1 MAGSVIILAVDGG
14 GIRGIIPAYI
24 LNLIE
29 GSLQKPCYQIFN
41 MIGGTSTGGII
52 AAGLSTPQW
61 VNDAYSDP
69 LTAADLFNIYAN
81 DGADIFVLQD
91 SWDFSSEWAKYYA
104 NYQGTGIEPFLQRQV
119 GPSTTLLD
127 AKIAMSGFSN
137 VRLQHMFTTGY
148 AVNSTGGSFA
158 DPQAGIDYGP
168 YLFNWADADNS
179 GDNYFVWEAARG
191 TSAAPSYF
199 PVAQVG
205 GTNGYNSNA
214 NPRWIVDG
222 GTMSNNPALWG
233 VTEALRTGMASSL
246 ADITVISLGTGFYPG
261 AAGVDITDNSGD
273 IPGNWGAFPW
283 VLSDL
288 YDLSYNANR
297 GTLLNIILDAVQ
309 NVAAAQLTAMINGGL
324 TYYRLE
330 PQLAFSQSAMDDYST
345 ANIKSLVDTT
355 KSYLK
360 NDGNAIYQSIIN
372 LLKASF

>member
-1 MAGSVIILAVDGG
+1 
-14 GIRGIIPAYI
+14 
-24 LNLIE
+24 
-29 GSLQKPCYQIFN
+29 
-41 MIGGTSTGGII
+41 
-52 AAGLSTPQW
+52 
-61 VNDAYSDP
+61 
-69 LTAADLFNIYAN
+69 
-81 DGADIFVLQD
+81 
-91 SWDFSSEWAKYYA
+91 
-104 NYQGTGIEPFLQRQV
+104 
-119 GPSTTLLD
+119 
-127 AKIAMSGFSN
+127 
-137 VRLQHMFTTGY
+137 
-148 AVNSTGGSFA
+148 
-158 DPQAGIDYGP
+158 
-168 YLFNWADADNS
+168 
-179 GDNYFVWEAARG
+179 
-191 TSAAPSYF
+191 
-199 PVAQVG
+199 
-205 GTNGYNSNA
+205 
-214 NPRWIVDG
+214 
-222 GTMSNNPALWG
+222 MSNNPALWG